1 LVYVI
6 PVEGTIDPALAS
18 FVDRIYDEAEDLG
31 AARVILEIDTYGGYI
46 DSAIRIKERVMLS
59 PIPTS
64 SFITKKAI
72 SAGAL
77 IALSGETIF
86 MAPGTTMGAAEPRVG
101 EKKADE
107 KVVSMWAQELR
118 AAAETYGRRGDI
130 AAAMADADLEIEGI
144 KPKGKLLTL
153 TQKQALDLKMA
164 DYSAGNRQE
173 LLKLSNLTGAR
184 VVEAQPTSA
193 EKMARFVTSPY
204 VSPILLTIGIA
215 GLILELLTAG
225 WGIAGTVGLISMALY
240 FGGHIIAGFSGWEA
254 VLLFIVG
261 VILMLVEAFIIPGF
275 GVAGI
280 AGLGAMIFSIFLTSV
295 SVEQAIISLIIAII
309 GTVVL
314 IVLSF
319 KFMKTRRMWNRLIL
333 GVRQE
338 NKEGYV
344 APIMNL
350 SELYGAEGV
359 TLTPLRPAGSA
370 EIKGMRV
377 DVVSEGNFIPPETK
391 IQVVK
396 IEGTRVVVRPIN

>member
-1 LVYVI
+1 
-6 PVEGTIDPALAS
+6 
-18 FVDRIYDEAEDLG
+18 
-31 AARVILEIDTYGGYI
+31 
-46 DSAIRIKERVMLS
+46 
-59 PIPTS
+59 
-64 SFITKKAI
+64 
-72 SAGAL
+72 
-77 IALSGETIF
+77 
-86 MAPGTTMGAAEPRVG
+86 
-101 EKKADE
+101 
-107 KVVSMWAQELR
+107 
-118 AAAETYGRRGDI
+118 
-130 AAAMADADLEIEGI
+130 
-144 KPKGKLLTL
+144 
-153 TQKQALDLKMA
+153 
-164 DYSAGNRQE
+164 
-173 LLKLSNLTGAR
+173 LTGAR